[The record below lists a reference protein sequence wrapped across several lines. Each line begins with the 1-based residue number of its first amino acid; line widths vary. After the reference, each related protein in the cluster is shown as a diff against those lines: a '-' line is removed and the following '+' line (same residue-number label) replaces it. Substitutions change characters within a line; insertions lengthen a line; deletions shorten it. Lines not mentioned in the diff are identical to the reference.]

1 MFVARFLLPDVSYD
15 VKQLNAEIHGLY
27 LRQDTYYLGRNYVV
41 QLFQSILREYNE
53 FVVAKWA
60 QLWNEVY
67 SNNPTQWTNNNHVQN
82 PPVFASNPAVT
93 PPPNSPV
100 PTATN
105 SVILAETIDPITRVP
120 NVTESE
126 NIRTTT
132 RPLMT
137 TTTTMPTTTEAE
149 LPTTTAIDDSQFSTT
164 TKFYPVTTKPNQLVY
179 RDILLKNL
187 AKVWYGENDDVAPN
201 RIEYWNK
208 MDTIAYME
216 GKSDDEKLQMMKEIY
231 SADQKRLN
239 SSITEKEINSN
250 WKNSIKY
257 RLQSISFA
265 NSKLQEL
272 TQNEIPERV
281 RELNRAMLKVH
292 FSHEFYEADLETATE
307 MVKKTAEAYSDEDLL
322 FWHTLFTRRMYTEL
336 ATLHGKRV
344 MGIFSYALYYHK
356 RHIFLSPKIV
366 SLVSKRV
373 NIECDNKNGMFLEEK
388 LLGIKPIVIRSSDLM
403 MYKKSTPEEAEKL
416 WEKAKINEKKNIENC
431 EKTVKKFQNADPRV
445 NQLFWDLEKMR
456 LSIPFFR
463 APFEKKL
470 KIQQLDCLRNPTG
483 HSSKFTNF
491 ISQFSTMYLIKI
503 TRSRCLKCISY
514 LLASKAHLGYEAEHR
529 DEPKVSIRWF
539 RDGFDN
545 YVLG

>member
-15 VKQLNAEIHGLY
+15 V
-27 LRQDTYYLGRNYVV
+27 
-41 QLFQSILREYNE
+41 
-53 FVVAKWA
+53 
-60 QLWNEVY
+60 
-67 SNNPTQWTNNNHVQN
+67 QN
-82 PPVFASNPAVT
+82 LPVFASNPAVT
-93 PPPNSPV
+93 PPNSPV
-100 PTATN
+100 PTTTN

-132 RPLMT
+132 T
-137 TTTTMPTTTEAE
+137 TAMPTTTEAE

-164 TKFYPVTTKPNQLVY
+164 TKFYPVTTKPNQLIY

-187 AKVWYGENDDVAPN
+187 TKVWYGENDDIAPN

-208 MDTIAYME
+208 MRTIIYME

-239 SSITEKEINSN
+239 SSITDKEINSN
-250 WKNSIKY
+250 WENSIKY

-265 NSKLQEL
+265 NGKLQEL
-272 TQNEIPERV
+272 TQKGVPERV

-307 MVKKTAEAYSDEDLL
+307 MIKKTAEAYSDEDLL
-322 FWHTLFTRRMYTEL
+322 FWHTLFTRRM
-336 ATLHGKRV
+336 
-344 MGIFSYALYYHK
+344 
-356 RHIFLSPKIV
+356 
-366 SLVSKRV
+366 RV
-373 NIECDNKNGMFLEEK
+373 NIECDNKNGMSLEEK
-388 LLGIKPIVIRSSDLM
+388 LLGIKPIVIRSSDLI

-470 KIQQLDCLRNPTG
+470 KMYTEVT
-483 HSSKFTNF
+483 SKY
-491 ISQFSTMYLIKI
+491 SD
-503 TRSRCLKCISY
+503 
-514 LLASKAHLGYEAEHR
+514 AEVVKYF
-529 DEPKVSIRWF
+529 ET
-539 RDGFDN
+539 
-545 YVLG
+545 LE